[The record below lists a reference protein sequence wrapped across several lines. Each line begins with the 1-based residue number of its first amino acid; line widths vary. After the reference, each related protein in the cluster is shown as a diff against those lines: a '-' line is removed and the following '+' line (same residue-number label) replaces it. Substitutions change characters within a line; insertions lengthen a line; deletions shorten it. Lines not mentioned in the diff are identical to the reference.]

1 MLHFSIVSETAPHES
16 QCCRSVALAVAL
28 THHTSLFRELH
39 QAKQAGSRKSSR
51 ERKVPETYNED
62 KLGEGS
68 RDSREVGSS
77 ARASL
82 PLVALLMYALVLKA

>member
-1 MLHFSIVSETAPHES
+1 MLQICRAHFPRVLPLLH
-16 QCCRSVALAVAL
+16 R
-28 THHTSLFRELH
+28 TSLFRELH
-39 QAKQAGSRKSSR
+39 QAKPAGSRKSSR

-68 RDSREVGSS
+68 TDSREVASS

-82 PLVALLMYALVLKA
+82 PKLLLYGLVFRA